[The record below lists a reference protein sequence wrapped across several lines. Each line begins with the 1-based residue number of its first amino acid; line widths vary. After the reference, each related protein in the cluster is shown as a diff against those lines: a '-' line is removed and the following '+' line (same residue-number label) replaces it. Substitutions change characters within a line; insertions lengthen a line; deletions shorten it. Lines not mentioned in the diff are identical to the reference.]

1 MRFLHPELLIWLLS
15 IPLLG
20 LIAWYAAIRRRR
32 ALKRFSGGAAWVSR
46 FDDQVS
52 LHRRLAKGLLW
63 LIAMVAV
70 IVAFARPQ
78 WGIHTE
84 EVQQS
89 GVDVVVVLDT
99 SLSMAAEDLSPSRLE
114 VGLNGIREMLDD
126 LGGDRVALVTFA
138 GQPALACPLTV
149 DHGAVR
155 LFLDVVEPEVM
166 QIPGTA
172 LADALRLGVSALVS
186 SEEDPLAA
194 DRSRALVLIT
204 DGEDHEGELDS
215 IVPLLKEQG
224 VIVHAIGV
232 GTTRGAPIPLFAEDG
247 TQSGFKKDREGRIVT
262 TRLEESTLQSL
273 ALETGGHYYVAT
285 SAAREIGELTKS
297 LGEMAAS
304 EFGAALRTRYR
315 ERFQWP
321 LGFAIV
327 ALTIQ
332 MLIGDRRRSRQP
344 RESQDEVSG

>member
-1 MRFLHPELLIWLLS
+1 MRFLHPEMLVWLLS
-15 IPLLG
+15 VPLLG
-20 LIAWYAAIRRRR
+20 LIAWYATVRRRR
-32 ALKRFSGGAAWVSR
+32 ALNRFAGGSAWSSR

-63 LIAMVAV
+63 LFALVAV
-70 IVAFARPQ
+70 IFAFARPQ
-78 WGIHTE
+78 WGVHTE
-84 EVQQS
+84 EVEQS

-99 SLSMAAEDLSPSRLE
+99 SLSMAAEDISPNRLE
-114 VGLNGIREMLDD
+114 VALNGIREMLDN

-172 LADALRLGVSALVS
+172 LADAIRTGVQTLVS
-186 SEEDPLAA
+186 SEDDPLAA
-194 DRSRALVLIT
+194 DRSRAMVLIT

-215 IVPLLKEQG
+215 IVPLLREQG
-224 VIVHAIGV
+224 VVVHAIGV

-247 TQSGFKKDREGRIVT
+247 TQAGFKKDREGRIVT
-262 TRLEESTLQSL
+262 TRLEEGTLQTL
-273 ALETGGHYYVAT
+273 ALDTGGHYYLAT
-285 SAAREIGELTKS
+285 PAGREINELTKS
-297 LGEMAAS
+297 LGEMAVS
-304 EFGAALRTRYR
+304 EFGSALRTRYR

-327 ALTIQ
+327 ALILQ
-332 MLIGDRRRSRQP
+332 MLIGDRRSQGRAK
-344 RESQDEVSG
+344 REAEEMR